1 MCEDLARDA
10 RGEARILKRKGGH
23 EKETDA
29 ALAEAEVIEE
39 SVRRLK
45 GLEERLK
52 DVEDDQSMI
61 QFEIQMAT
69 SDLQNAE
76 NVRSKAEKRLEQQRK
91 DLTRNWAG

>member
-1 MCEDLARDA
+1 
-10 RGEARILKRKGGH
+10 
-23 EKETDA
+23 
-29 ALAEAEVIEE
+29 
-39 SVRRLK
+39 
-45 GLEERLK
+45 
-52 DVEDDQSMI
+52 MI